1 MNAFAEQGVTE
12 AERPGPV
19 ADRDRDR
26 YEVSIVMPCLN
37 EAESLAPC
45 VERAK
50 AAIADCGVSGEVLVA
65 DNGSTDGSVELA
77 ESMGARVVHVQARG
91 YGSALKGGFAAARG
105 KYILMGDADGS
116 YDFGHLGRF
125 LEQLDDGADLVMG
138 NRFAGGI
145 APGAMPP
152 LHRYFGNPG
161 LSWLGRLF
169 FGAPVNDFYCGL
181 RAFRRD
187 ALPQLGL
194 QSPGMELGVEMV
206 AKAALYHLD
215 LREVPTTLSPDLRSR
230 PPHLRTWRDGWRTL
244 RFFLLYSPKWLFF
257 YPGLVLILIGLAL
270 WVAVLPGP
278 KDVIGARLDVHTIL
292 YAGAAI
298 VVGFQAIVFSVL
310 ARVYAASEGF
320 LPDTELVQRAR
331 RWFSLET
338 GLVAGGLLLLAAII
352 LSVIALVRWR
362 NSSFRH
368 LDYPS
373 ALRLAIPAA
382 VALIIGVQTILSS
395 FLLSVLGIKQPPP
408 EDWNARTA
416 AR

>member
-1 MNAFAEQGVTE
+1 MVSATE
-12 AERPGPV
+12 PRRVDTES
-19 ADRDRDR
+19 DRDAFD
-26 YEVSIVMPCLN
+26 VTIVMPCLN

-45 VERAK
+45 IEMAK
-50 AAIADCGVSGEVLVA
+50 TAIESTGVKGEILIA
-65 DNGSTDGSVELA
+65 DNGSTDGSIELA
-77 ESMGARVVHVQARG
+77 ESMGARVVHVKNKG
-91 YGSALKGGFAAARG
+91 YGSALQGGFAAARG

-116 YDFGHLGRF
+116 YDFRHLGRF
-125 LEQLDDGADLVMG
+125 LEKLDDGADLVMG

-152 LHRYFGNPG
+152 LHQYFGNPG

-169 FGAPVNDFYCGL
+169 FRAPVGDFYCGL

-187 ALPQLGL
+187 ALPTLGL

-206 AKAALYHLD
+206 AKAALYKLNVT
-215 LREVPTTLSPDLRSR
+215 EVPTTLSPDLRSR

-257 YPGLVLILIGLAL
+257 YPGLTLILLGLIL
-270 WVAVLPGP
+270 GGIVLPGA
-278 KDVIGARLDVHTIL
+278 VTLFGARLDVHTLL

-298 VVGFQAIVFSVL
+298 VVGFQAVVFAVL

-320 LPDTELVQRAR
+320 LPDSELVRKAR
-331 RWFSLET
+331 RIFSLEA
-338 GLVAGGLLLLAAII
+338 GILVGVLLLIAALT
-352 LSVIALVRWR
+352 LSVIAIVRWSD
-362 NSSFRH
+362 SSFKH

-382 VALIIGVQTILSS
+382 VALMLGVQIILSS
-395 FLLSVLGIKQPPP
+395 FFLSVLGIKSPPS
-408 EDWNARTA
+408 DDD
-416 AR
+416 